1 MTLRHLILGLA
12 AAALPVLAH
21 AAAGP
26 AVPGDAAKGE
36 ATFKTMCGVCHV
48 AVDDGKPHP
57 GPVLAGVVGRKAAS
71 VPGFKYSPALKSS
84 GQTWT
89 APKLDAFLANAQG
102 MVPGTFMVVKLANPE
117 QRQNVVAY
125 LNTLKGPAKK

>member
-1 MTLRHLILGLA
+1 MHLRHLILGLA

-21 AAAGP
+21 AAAAP
-26 AVPGDAAKGE
+26 AGDAAKGE
-36 ATFKTMCGVCHV
+36 ATFKQICGVCHV

-71 VPGFKYSPALKSS
+71 YPGFNYSPALKAS

-89 APKLDAFLANAQG
+89 VPKLDAFLTNAQG

-117 QRQNVVAY
+117 QRQNVLAY
-125 LNTLKGPAKK
+125 LSTLKAPAKK